1 METKYKILI
10 VEDNSLIRQIYS
22 ERLSKDEDI
31 EVYTSVDGLEG
42 LNKAR
47 ENKYDL
53 IFSGIQ
59 MPNKTGFEL
68 YQELQSDIEL
78 SKVPFVIFSH
88 LGRVEDIQKAREL
101 GIKHFIIRGTTT
113 PDEVATT
120 IKNIITTDHS
130 VVDFHNK
137 QHKILIVEDNIEI
150 RSIYRDRFGMESNI
164 IVEEAEDGLDGINK
178 IKENNYDLIFS
189 GIYMPNKTG
198 FELYQEVQQIPDKK
212 NIPIVLF
219 SHWGRLED
227 VQKAKELGVKYFIIR
242 GQNTP
247 NDILNQI
254 LDILNAK
261 DKIYRL
267 TIKKDS
273 PDYSKFIE
281 AFLGKDCIEYK
292 NIDNMPIRVIL
303 SKDLKPYTFFIE
315 LDCEDK

>member
-1 METKYKILI
+1 METKYKILL
-10 VEDNSLIRQIYS
+10 VEDDSLIRQIYS
-22 ERLSKDEDI
+22 ERLSQDEDI
-31 EVYTSVDGLEG
+31 EVYTAIDGLDG
-42 LNKAR
+42 LNRVR

-68 YQELQSDIEL
+68 YQELQNDIEL
-78 SKVPFVIFSH
+78 SNIPFVIFSH

-113 PDEVATT
+113 PDEVATQ
-120 IKNIITTDHS
+120 IKDIITRNSSMIEST
-130 VVDFHNK
+130 FK
-137 QHKILIVEDNIEI
+137 QHKILIVEDNPEI
-150 RSIYRDRFGMESNI
+150 RAIYRDRFVTESNI
-164 IVEEAEDGLDGINK
+164 IVEEAEDGLVGLNK
-178 IKENNYDLIFS
+178 IKENIYDLIFS

-212 NIPIVLF
+212 NVPIVLF
-219 SHWGRLED
+219 SHWGRPED
-227 VQKAKELGVKYFIIR
+227 VEKAKELGVKYFITR
-242 GQNTP
+242 GQNTS

-254 LDILNAK
+254 LDILNAQ

-281 AFLGKDCIEYK
+281 AFLGKDCMEYEDM
-292 NIDNMPIRVIL
+292 DNMPIRVIL

>member
-113 PDEVATT
+113 PDEVATK